1 MEVSQAKSL
10 LALKASVPSENAS
23 PERVRLWL
31 LQLLR
36 HRKVDLVDGPISFV
50 CLWNGAE
57 LHSIHPNH
65 VFGFFISKGI
75 APHKASNLVRDITE
89 CLEVWAYSHGNPLP
103 QSGPLADDGGTVK
116 DYRTRRAACRAAGK
130 VWLAES
136 DSCPIP
142 DAETEPDLIDLPLSV
157 DALRSRTVSEDIAT
171 ARPSNN
177 PSLLLGAALSTVIGF
192 GVLAWW
198 RVRIHS

>member
-1 MEVSQAKSL
+1 MEVAHAKSL
-10 LALKASVPSENAS
+10 QALKASVPSENAS

-36 HRKVDLVDGPISFV
+36 HCKIDLVDGPISFV

-57 LHSIHPNH
+57 LHSMHPNH
-65 VFGFFISKGI
+65 VFGFFISKGL

-89 CLEVWAYSHGNPLP
+89 CLE
-103 QSGPLADDGGTVK
+103 
-116 DYRTRRAACRAAGK
+116 DYRARRAACRAAGK
-130 VWLAES
+130 VWVPES
-136 DSCPIP
+136 DSCPIAG
-142 DAETEPDLIDLPLSV
+142 AETEPDLIDVPSSTQV
-157 DALRSRTVSEDIAT
+157 SKSRTASKDIAT
-171 ARPSNN
+171 TLSPNN
-177 PSLLLGAALSTVIGF
+177 PGLLLGAALSTVIGF

>member
-1 MEVSQAKSL
+1 MEVAHAKSL
-10 LALKASVPSENAS
+10 QALKASLPSENAS

-36 HRKVDLVDGPISFV
+36 HRKIDLVDGPISFV

-57 LHSIHPNH
+57 LHSMHPNH
-65 VFGFFISKGI
+65 VFGFFISKGL

-89 CLEVWAYSHGNPLP
+89 CLE
-103 QSGPLADDGGTVK
+103 
-116 DYRTRRAACRAAGK
+116 DYRARRVACRAAGK
-130 VWLAES
+130 VWVPES

-142 DAETEPDLIDLPLSV
+142 SAETEPDLIDLPSSTEISK
-157 DALRSRTVSEDIAT
+157 RRTASEDIAT
-171 ARPSNN
+171 TLSPNN
-177 PSLLLGAALSTVIGF
+177 PGLLLGAALSTVIGF

>member
-1 MEVSQAKSL
+1 MEVAHAKSL
-10 LALKASVPSENAS
+10 QALKASVPSENAS

-36 HRKVDLVDGPISFV
+36 HRKIDLVDGPISFV

-57 LHSIHPNH
+57 LHSMHPNH
-65 VFGFFISKGI
+65 VFGFFISKGL

-89 CLEVWAYSHGNPLP
+89 CLEVWAHSLGNPLP
-103 QSGPLADDGGTVK
+103 QSGTLADDGGTVK
-116 DYRTRRAACRAAGK
+116 DYRARRAACRAAGK
-130 VWLAES
+130 VWLPES

-142 DAETEPDLIDLPLSV
+142 GAETEDDLIDLPSSTEISK
-157 DALRSRTVSEDIAT
+157 SRTASEDIAT
-171 ARPSNN
+171 TLSPNN
-177 PSLLLGAALSTVIGF
+177 PGLLLGAALSTVIGF